1 MLEHLREESGFMEKI
16 SIKLLLKDR
25 ILFLSR
31 VTVKVK
37 TDQADDGI
45 PGSGS

>member
-1 MLEHLREESGFMEKI
+1 MEKI

-37 TDQADDGI
+37 ADQAYDGT